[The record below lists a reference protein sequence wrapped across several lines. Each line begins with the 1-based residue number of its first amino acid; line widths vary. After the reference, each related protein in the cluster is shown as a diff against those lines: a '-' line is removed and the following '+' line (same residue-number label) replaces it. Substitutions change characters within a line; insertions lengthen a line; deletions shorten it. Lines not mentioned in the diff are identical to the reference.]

1 LTLLSSQE
9 IERYLPWTAILADIR
24 TRIEARCG
32 ESFGTWK
39 PPNVSV
45 GSEKQWE
52 LVLQAEQLT
61 VNFVD
66 EMDLDEE

>member
-1 LTLLSSQE
+1 MT
-9 IERYLPWTAILADIR
+9 PILALIR
-24 TRIEARCG
+24 RLIEARCG

-52 LVLQAEQLT
+52 LVLQAEQPT
-61 VNFVD
+61 VDYVD